1 MPIDHRLEWPF
12 FSRNHEISGNHS
24 AVWPN
29 RAAPIINRA
38 CVRDIKDLYAIAF
51 LHSNL
56 LHVQWSALVVIPVPQ
71 QLRILRLRPATKFRG
86 SGGHQY
92 ERDCTRENFHTYS
105 PRNQSDN
112 AQPAIR
118 HLTRNLSKKR
128 IPRILPATPISS
140 TPRPLALTSHKLLS

>member
-51 LHSNL
+51 LYPGL
-56 LHVQWSALVVIPVPQ
+56 LHAQWSALVVLPVPQ
-71 QLRILRLRPATKFRG
+71 QLRIIRLRPATKFRR
-86 SGGHQY
+86 SCTYQY
-92 ERDCTRENFHTYS
+92 QRDRTRENLHTYS

-118 HLTRNLSKKR
+118 HLTRNLSKKW
-128 IPRILPATPISS
+128 IPRIRAATTTSS
-140 TPRPLALTSHKLLS
+140 TPRSLALTSHKLPS